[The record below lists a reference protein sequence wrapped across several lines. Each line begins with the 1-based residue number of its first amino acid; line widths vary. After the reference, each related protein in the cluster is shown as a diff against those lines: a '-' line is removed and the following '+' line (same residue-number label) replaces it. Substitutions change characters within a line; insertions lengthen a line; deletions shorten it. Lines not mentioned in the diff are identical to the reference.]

1 MIGFFDDKKVGAVTC
16 VFIPR
21 NDKRFFERLQA
32 IEYNIIAFTRK
43 LLGYVDAIYVTPG
56 PLALYRKFA
65 LKKIKGFDKN
75 NLTEDIEATWHLAFE
90 GYKRKIVFSNSC
102 YHHCSY

>member
-1 MIGFFDDKKVGAVTC
+1 
-16 VFIPR
+16 VFLYQGMT
-21 NDKRFFERLQA
+21 KRFFERLQA